1 MKTLGEALNSRK
13 NSVNAIRLAFAGSI
27 IVLHAMPLG
36 GYVDEM
42 PRFFF
47 HDTIG
52 TYMLAGFFAIS
63 GYMITASR
71 LASHNFGD
79 YLWRRL
85 LRIYPAWIA
94 AFVLVA
100 VVLGPLSLV
109 IEGRSVSSY
118 DWGSAWGYVWKN
130 LLFVLKQID
139 ITGTIGDVPFPGVWN
154 YSAWTLAY
162 EFILWM
168 CIGLLVVIVPKRLL
182 KAGIIAGLVAF
193 TAIKVYDKMTVDLS
207 QYGTTN
213 NLRASDAIDPTLVN
227 TLLMMVEPGARLG
240 VFFFAGSV
248 LYVYR
253 DKVTLNRIVLW
264 ACVAVSFVLAIV
276 GWFHVLAGL
285 PFAYVIMYLGTSTRF
300 ARVNFPNDYSYGTYI
315 YAYPV
320 TQVLALANLQLA
332 SPMPSWLF
340 CTLAVLATAPLA
352 WASWHVLEKPAMSL
366 KRLTAGKDKA
376 IIGVP

>member
-36 GYVDEM
+36 GYVEEM
-42 PRFFF
+42 PKLIF
-47 HDTIG
+47 HETVG
-52 TYMLAGFFAIS
+52 TYMLAGFFVIS

-71 LASHNFGD
+71 LASRNFGD

-94 AFVLVA
+94 SFVLVA
-100 VVLGPLSLV
+100 VVLGPLSLL
-109 IEGRSVSSY
+109 IQGRSVSDY
-118 DWGSAWGYVWKN
+118 DWDSAAGYVYKN
-130 LLFVLKQID
+130 LFFVLKQFD
-139 ITGTIGDVPFPGVWN
+139 ITGTIENIPVERVWN
-154 YSAWTLAY
+154 YSAWTLFF
-162 EFILWM
+162 EFALWM
-168 CIGLLVVIVPKRLL
+168 CIGVLVLIAPKRLL
-182 KAGIIAGLVAF
+182 NLGIFAGLLSF
-193 TAIKVYDKMTVDLS
+193 TAIKVYDKLTTDLS
-207 QYGTTN
+207 QFGTTN
-213 NLRASDAIDPTLVN
+213 NGRATGAIDPG
-227 TLLMMVEPGARLG
+227 LMAVLEPMARLG

-253 DKVTLNRIVLW
+253 DKITLNRVVLW
-264 ACVAVSFVLAIV
+264 ICVAVSFVLAVV
-276 GWFHVLAGL
+276 GWFHIIAAL

-315 YAYPV
+315 YAFPV
-320 TQVLALANLQLA
+320 TQVLALINLELNQ
-332 SPMPSWLF
+332 SMPAWLF

-366 KRLTAGKDKA
+366 KRLTAGKNKA